1 MGKKVLIAY
10 HSNYGYVS
18 QIANF
23 IKDRLLEK
31 GLAVV
36 TVDVIRSQNI
46 AVYPLEQYS
55 GIILGVNQGL
65 WELKKL
71 KKSFLNTDLA
81 HYKIQHRPIALFR
94 NGVNPGPLIRKDKNR
109 VRFLKY
115 LKKKLGFLP
124 DLVETFNPVLD
135 FSPFSP
141 VERDEL
147 VISKAFT
154 RLVMRKKGI
163 VIDYK
168 GCNDFRDWDN
178 ISSFADK
185 FNALLK

>member
-1 MGKKVLIAY
+1 MGKKVLIIY
-10 HSNYGYVS
+10 HSNYGYVT

-31 GLAVV
+31 EVAVV

-46 AVYPLEQYS
+46 EVYPLEQYS
-55 GIILGVNQGL
+55 GIILGVSQGL

-71 KKSFLNTDLA
+71 KKSFLEGDLSY
-81 HYKIQHRPIALFR
+81 YKKQQHPVGYFE
-94 NGVNPGPLIRKDKNR
+94 NVVNPGSLIRMDKNKQR
-109 VRFLKY
+109 LLKY

-124 DLVETFNPVLD
+124 DLVEIFKPVLD

-141 VERDEL
+141 VERGEL

-163 VIDYK
+163 EIDYK
-168 GCNDFRDWDN
+168 GVNDFRDWDN
-178 ISSFADK
+178 ISLFVDK
-185 FNALLK
+185 FASLMK

>member
-1 MGKKVLIAY
+1 MGKKVLIVY
-10 HSNYGYVS
+10 HSNYGYVA

-46 AVYPLEQYS
+46 EVYPLEQYS

-71 KKSFLNTDLA
+71 KKSFLKEDLPY
-81 HYKIQHRPIALFR
+81 YKKQQHSVGYFE
-94 NGVNPGPLIRKDKNR
+94 NVVNPGPLLRKDKNEQR
-109 VRFLKY
+109 SRKY
-115 LKKKLGFLP
+115 LKKKLGFIP
-124 DLVETFNPVLD
+124 DLVEIFKPVLD

-141 VERDEL
+141 LERDEL
-147 VISKAFT
+147 VLTKSFT
-154 RLVMRKKGI
+154 RLVMRKSGI

-185 FNALLK
+185 FIALLK